1 MRTLGMLLVCTAALL
16 TTGCDENRYDLAL
29 EPVAGGLQRVLT
41 CWREDATKPDK
52 PLRAMDPAELKRIA
66 AAYGT
71 ATPRAEPRKSVF
83 TGVFAEAMPTDL
95 SGAGRYTAWHSAL
108 GSGAWYS
115 ERFGGTDDVEA
126 QVQASFLAAE
136 RLVELLDGWL
146 QTRLGTNPEWPRFH
160 RLLTKD
166 VRRDLRNLVL
176 MAFAAN
182 YAKAGGANEAR
193 GDADENLGNR
203 DLHYL
208 VEHAYLTKAELP
220 IWYGLLQ
227 ASSADEG
234 YRTIAPVLVNI
245 VARKTA
251 LAADSAG
258 IRALR
263 DLLIDPHLLD
273 SLNAFLRTTP
283 EWAKLQA
290 EWQDKRRKDPAAAEP
305 KPQEVLDGLRDT
317 LLSDALLWS
326 SGSGDLQV
334 RLRLAQAPTA
344 TNGTWNAATRELSWH
359 TAVPASNRVSYHA
372 WAVWT
377 EPDAAWQTAHFGRVL
392 LQGEP
397 LFEYLIWYAGLDA
410 AHTAEWDGF
419 LAALKPDATAAAKI
433 AAFVFRQE
441 RADGLARDKQLEA
454 SAAQPARKLLLNAL
468 KPAPPPLPPLPPSA
482 P

>member
-1 MRTLGMLLVCTAALL
+1 MRFSQVSLLCALALL
-16 TTGCDENRYDLAL
+16 TTGCDENRYEVVL

-41 CWREDATKPDK
+41 CWREDAAKPDK

-71 ATPRAEPRKSVF
+71 PAPQAEPKKNVF
-83 TGVFAEAMPTDL
+83 SGVFAEVMPADL
-95 SGAGRYTAWHSAL
+95 NGAGRYAAWHSAL

-126 QVQASFLAAE
+126 QVQASFVAAD
-136 RLVELLDGWL
+136 RLVDVLDGWL

-160 RLLTKD
+160 GLLTKD
-166 VRRDLRNLVL
+166 VRRDLHNLVL
-176 MAFAAN
+176 MAFAAD
-182 YAKAGGANEAR
+182 YAKSSGANDGH
-193 GDADENLGNR
+193 GDADENLSSR
-203 DLHYL
+203 ALHYL

-234 YRTIAPVLVNI
+234 YRTITPVLVSI

-258 IRALR
+258 LKALR

-290 EWQDKRRKDPAAAEP
+290 EWQEKRKKDPAAAEP
-305 KPQEVLDGLRDT
+305 KADKVLDDMRDA
-317 LLSDALLWS
+317 LLGYVLLWS
-326 SGSGDLQV
+326 SGSSGDLHV
-334 RLRLAQAPTA
+334 RLRLALAPTA

-359 TAVPASNRVSYHA
+359 TAVPAPNRVSYHA

-377 EPDAAWQTAHFGRVL
+377 EPDTAWQTAHFGRVL

-397 LFEYLIWYAGLDA
+397 LSEYLIWYACLDKA
-410 AHTAEWDGF
+410 QATEWDGF
-419 LAALKPDATAAAKI
+419 LADLKPDAAPAAKI
-433 AAFVFRQE
+433 ATFIFRQE
-441 RADGLARDKQLEA
+441 RADGPASDKQLET
-454 SAAQPARKLLLNAL
+454 SAAQPARKLLLDAL
-468 KPAPPPLPPLPPSA
+468 KPAPRPS
-482 P
+482 PH